1 LKFIVNIKQDQ
12 MVMSAETV
20 VSCDGQVLKDLAYA
34 GLQWLESNHQH
45 VNELNVFPVPDGDTG
60 TNMLLTMQNAYREVA
75 EETSVN
81 SGHIIQKIAHGAM
94 MGSRGNSG
102 TILSQLWLGFARIL
116 NDIEH
121 LDAMTL
127 AKGLREAT
135 ETAYRGVQRPV
146 EGTILTVAREITEE
160 IEALVEETDNLLEI
174 LESMVKAGWK
184 SVQRTPEL
192 LSTLKK
198 AGVVDSGG
206 TGLLYILEGM
216 LRYIKDEPVA
226 LKTNSAL
233 TEANLSDE
241 IQIEHPGE
249 NIYDVQFVIKRDNLN
264 ASAIKAV
271 MEQMGD
277 SVVVVGTDSAVKVHV
292 HVRNPGIP
300 LEYAANVGPISDIV
314 VENML
319 EQYEAYLV
327 ERLKTTPATEALEFE
342 PVEPG
347 QIAVVAVA
355 AGPGMAKVFRD
366 LGVAGVVNG
375 GQTNNPSTQEFLE
388 VIRTLSTNRIILL
401 PNNKN
406 IILTAQQVAQIASDY
421 QIKVVPT
428 RTFPQGVGAMLKH
441 DLDGDLDEVYQAM
454 TEESRQVITAEITH
468 ATRTVE
474 LEGVSVKEGQIIGL
488 LNGQLTVAGES
499 IREVVQKLLGQIET
513 LDEMELVTCYYGDT
527 LTETDT
533 QTLMDELAEQYD
545 ALEFQAVFGGQS
557 HYPLVISV
565 E

>member
-1 LKFIVNIKQDQ
+1 
-12 MVMSAETV
+12 MSAETV